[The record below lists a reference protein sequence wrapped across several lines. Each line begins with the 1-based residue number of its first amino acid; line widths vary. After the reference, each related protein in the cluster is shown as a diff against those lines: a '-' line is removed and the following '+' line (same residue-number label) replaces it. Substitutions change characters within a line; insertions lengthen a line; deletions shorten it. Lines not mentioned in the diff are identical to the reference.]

1 MKSTMVPH
9 TNQLAKY
16 TKIPHI
22 STYHVEISKVL
33 ANVSKHSWGFPV
45 PLLVGRSQGSANT

>member
-16 TKIPHI
+16 TKIPHL
-22 STYHVEISKVL
+22 SFGGESVL
-33 ANVSKHSWGFPV
+33 I
-45 PLLVGRSQGSANT
+45 GSIIDVL

>member
-16 TKIPHI
+16 PKLT
-22 STYHVEISKVL
+22 TYHFGGESVL
-33 ANVSKHSWGFPV
+33 I
-45 PLLVGRSQGSANT
+45 GSIIDVL